1 MGQKALYDFLGRALG
16 TMNSMKG
23 EQGRRKE
30 VVRFTGQVVI
40 TENKSINLETRNII
54 KALGGLPEGAN
65 STQLQREAR
74 KKIDEVLRS
83 MDKRF
88 RAKNSERHAELFE
101 KINDISFKKKAGIT
115 SQSNVYIIGN
125 YEALASS
132 KSKGA
137 LRKGLIEVYK
147 KYFNDADDDT
157 IGRMVGGAASKG
169 SKAEDLTGY
178 QLGHG
183 EIGAPVSGLTAG
195 QVKQSALDDPTLSKE
210 QKERLVKIFEDPK
223 FANLKLHI
231 DHTNNFTKDGKLTKN
246 YVLIIS
252 LQSAKANQADATQFD
267 KKTGALS
274 EAKAIAAFEKD
285 LKDIRKLVEGESSTP
300 IAEMLRQSILA
311 SMTKSPFVKGD
322 KTKETFREK
331 SKATR
336 PGKFKYTPPP
346 SNIVKVG
353 SLMDGVKR
361 ADVQGKRGSS
371 KGRKNVNPM
380 QLLKQI
386 NARLP
391 EKVAKNMEP
400 PALENR
406 TGRFAASTRAVNVDR
421 TAKGFPSISYT
432 YQKNPYQIYE
442 TSTGKRPWSSL
453 ERDPRTLIDRSIREI
468 AVELQLGRFYTRRV

>member
-16 TMNSMKG
+16 TMQNFKG
-23 EQGRRKE
+23 PEGRRKE
-30 VVRFTGQVVI
+30 VVRFTGQVVV

-54 KALGGLPEGAN
+54 KALGGLPNGAN
-65 STQLQREAR
+65 STKLQKEAR
-74 KKIDEVLRS
+74 QKIHEVIS
-83 MDKRF
+83 AMDGRF
-88 RAKNSERHAELFE
+88 RAKNSQRHAELFE
-101 KINDISFKKKAGIT
+101 KINDASFKKKAGIT

-137 LRKGLIEVYK
+137 LRRGLIEVYK
-147 KYFNDADDDT
+147 KYFNDKDDAT
-157 IGRMVGGAASKG
+157 IGKMIGGAAEKG
-169 SKAEDLTGY
+169 SKAENLTGY

-195 QVKQSALDDPTLSKE
+195 QVKQSALDDPTLSKQ

-223 FANLKLHI
+223 FANLKLNI
-231 DHTNNFTKDGKLTKN
+231 DHTNNFTADGKLTKN

-252 LQSAKANQADATQFD
+252 LQSAKANQSDATQFD
-267 KKTGALS
+267 EKTGALG
-274 EAKAIAAFEKD
+274 EGDAIKAFEKD
-285 LKDIRKLVEGESSTP
+285 LASLQKLVEGESSTP

-331 SKATR
+331 SRATR

-353 SLMDGVKR
+353 SLMEGVKR

-391 EKVAKNMEP
+391 EKVAGNMEA